1 MKDFFVSYNSA
12 DKTWAEWIAWVLEE
26 HGYTV
31 VIQAWDFRPGGNFI
45 LDMQRAAEES
55 HRTIMVLSE
64 DYLKAKYTQPEW
76 AAAFKQDPTAEE
88 RRLIPIRVAKCKPT
102 GMLAP
107 LVYVDLVDK
116 AEAEAEALVL
126 AALQARAKPATRPSF
141 PGGTP
146 TKERVV
152 QKKAAFPQSKRVTWQ
167 IVLDYTLQNT
177 FDHFR
182 KIDSVVAELKQLSDD
197 KRLEEVGKTG
207 ESGSTVV
214 TLKGTEAGFSIIESL
229 SNTGQLPEICGLLVE
244 QVRLVSN
251 LGEFAPAPA
260 PLPSKPASP
269 AMTPPKTELT
279 PKERLAL
286 SRQITGLTVQEFN
299 DLLLLLEPPAGL
311 IPPPSTSQG
320 DRTFALLSWAQST
333 TGCGLA
339 AVQAALQDI
348 LP

>member
-1 MKDFFVSYNSA
+1 MPAVKDFFVSYNSA

-45 LDMQRAAEES
+45 LDMQRATAES
-55 HRTIMVLSE
+55 QRTIMVLSE
-64 DYLKAKYTQPEW
+64 AYLQAKYTQPEW
-76 AAAFKQDPTAEE
+76 AAAFKQDPTAED

-116 AEAEAEALVL
+116 IEAEAEQLVL
-126 AALQARAKPATRPSF
+126 DALKDRAKPVIRPSF

-146 TKERVV
+146 TEDRVI
-152 QKKAAFPQSKRVTWQ
+152 QKKVAFPQRVTWQ
-167 IVLDYTLQNT
+167 IVLDYTLGNT
-177 FDHFR
+177 FDHGRFVNS
-182 KIDSVVAELKQLSDD
+182 IVEQLKQLCEDNSLD
-197 KRLEEVGKTG
+197 EVARHCET
-207 ESGSTVV
+207 GSTFL
-214 TLKGTEAGFSIIESL
+214 TLKGNEESFRQIESL
-229 SNTGQLPEICGLLVE
+229 FKAGQLSEVNGTQIEEIRLTSKPLQASPMKQPPEI
-244 QVRLVSN
+244 ST
-251 LGEFAPAPA
+251 A
-260 PLPSKPASP
+260 
-269 AMTPPKTELT
+269 KTDLT
-279 PKERLAL
+279 PRERLAL
-286 SRQITGLTVQEFN
+286 SRQITGLTGQEFN
-299 DLLLLLEPPAGL
+299 DLLLLLAPPAGL

-320 DRTFALLSWAQST
+320 DRTYALLTWAQST